1 MIGTRRNLTR
11 ARTRRHVRLTLLTTR
26 RPRRLSIRSDAR
38 RRKSGRHR
46 HRFDHP
52 RKLNRPARPI
62 RTMRARPHECS
73 RRNRRKRR
81 RHRMPITTRSG
92 CVASASHSAQRL
104 QRLLLHNHPPSI
116 RKRPTKQQWRRS
128 EGASSTRNQRAMS
141 RRRALQSQS
150 AHRTAERRRHPI
162 RGNVTT
168 SHSSSAM
175 MASVGGTEDT
185 KQRPKIAWQVISFPS
200 HSESARDGG
209 TG

>member
-1 MIGTRRNLTR
+1 MTRKEATRKEATRKEVTKKEATKKEAIAIASARTCTRTRRMIGTRRNLTL

-46 HRFDHP
+46 HRFDHL
-52 RKLNRPARPI
+52 RKLNPPARPI
-62 RTMRARPHECS
+62 RTMRARPRECS
-73 RRNRRKRR
+73 KRNRRKRR

-141 RRRALQSQS
+141 RGRALQPQ
-150 AHRTAERRRHPI
+150 
-162 RGNVTT
+162 
-168 SHSSSAM
+168 
-175 MASVGGTEDT
+175 
-185 KQRPKIAWQVISFPS
+185 
-200 HSESARDGG
+200 
-209 TG
+209 